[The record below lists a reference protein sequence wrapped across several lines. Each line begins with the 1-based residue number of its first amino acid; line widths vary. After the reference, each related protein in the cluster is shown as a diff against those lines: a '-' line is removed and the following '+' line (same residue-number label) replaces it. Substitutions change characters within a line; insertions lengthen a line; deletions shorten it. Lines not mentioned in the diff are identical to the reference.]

1 MDPLHNNLIHFHW
14 QDVISDKEE
23 CRERWVSAPRGGGAQ
38 ERMEEKPDK
47 KDAGNDDNRK
57 RSHCTTS
64 REGRGRSECQ
74 VCLWLPGDDTRQLS
88 NPGRWVLIGKIGA
101 CDFLSDLT
109 MGQVFDI

>member
-1 MDPLHNNLIHFHW
+1 M
-14 QDVISDKEE
+14 
-23 CRERWVSAPRGGGAQ
+23 SAPRGGGAQ

-47 KDAGNDDNRK
+47 KDAGNDDNRE

-74 VCLWLPGDDTRQLS
+74 VCLWLPGDDTGQLS